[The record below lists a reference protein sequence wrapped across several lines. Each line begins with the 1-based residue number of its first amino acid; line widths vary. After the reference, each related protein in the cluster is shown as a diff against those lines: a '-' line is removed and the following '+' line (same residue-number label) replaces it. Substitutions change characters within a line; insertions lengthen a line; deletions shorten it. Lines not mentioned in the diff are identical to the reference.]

1 MVYHVVGKNNLCRF
15 ITYANP
21 YATEYDPNATP
32 RFSTIQGVTNTFG
45 ASTYFAHETG
55 VNKINLNG
63 TEDAISSFVQSGDFD
78 LPQDGDGT
86 ILLNIRRFLPD
97 FKNLTG
103 SVSITIGTKDFPIA
117 GNTTTVSFV
126 VNSTTSKIDTRV
138 RGRLANIKIENS
150 ALNDNWRF
158 GTFRADVQQDGRDN
172 ERRSIIS
179 RIQHKQSF
187 TSNVPRLCNIQREVV
202 MSQMPAQA
210 NDNIMVFRYY

>member
-1 MVYHVVGKNNLCRF
+1 MSLARTTYADSV
-15 ITYANP
+15 TYANP

-32 RFSTIQGVTNTFG
+32 GFPTIQGVTNSFG

-63 TEDAISSFVQSGDFD
+63 TEDAISCFVQSGDFD
-78 LPQDGDGT
+78 LPVEGDGQF
-86 ILLNIRRFLPD
+86 LLNIRRFLPD

-103 SVSITIGTKDFPIA
+103 SVSITMGTKDFPIA

-158 GTFRADVQQDGRDN
+158 GTFRADVQQDGMR
-172 ERRSIIS
+172 
-179 RIQHKQSF
+179 
-187 TSNVPRLCNIQREVV
+187 
-202 MSQMPAQA
+202 
-210 NDNIMVFRYY
+210 